1 MACVTKTVVRVGLL
15 AALAGGTV
23 LVVAGPD
30 TARALM
36 HQAHSNVRGVVNGMV
51 DDPVALRAQLKS
63 LEAEYPKK
71 ISEVR
76 ADLTEVQ
83 GQIAQLDR
91 ELKVSSKVVELASA
105 DLAQIDSTISQAQ
118 QVQSENPHAIVRI
131 VFNERKV
138 PLGDAFGKREH
149 VLQTRNVHASRVSE
163 LSTDLSYL
171 RQQEEQLAALLTKLE
186 TERAE
191 FQAQLFQ
198 LDAQIDS
205 IARNERMIDMMEK
218 RQETIEEHSR
228 FKAHSLDQI
237 PHRLNA
243 IRSSQ
248 REAIEAIA
256 RTEHRKSYEDI
267 AAFEL
272 DQQATLDLEPVESH
286 PVLDRNFT
294 ISPPVIDV
302 PQTRADAEPVAT
314 RD

>member
-15 AALAGGTV
+15 AALAGGT
-23 LVVAGPD
+23 LIVVAGPD

-36 HQAHSNVRGVVNGMV
+36 HQAHSNVSSAINGMV

-76 ADLTEVQ
+76 TDLGEVQ
-83 GQIAQLDR
+83 GQISQLDR
-91 ELKVSSKVVELASA
+91 ELKVSSKVVELAGM
-105 DLAQIDSTISQAQ
+105 DLAQLDSTLTHAQ
-118 QVQSENPHAIVRI
+118 QVQSENPGSIVRV
-131 VFNERKV
+131 VFNDRKV
-138 PLGDAFGKREH
+138 ALDDAFGKREH
-149 VLQTRNVHASRVSE
+149 VVQTRNVHASRVAE
-163 LSTDLSYL
+163 LSTDLTYL

-191 FQAQLFQ
+191 FQSQLFQ

-237 PHRLNA
+237 THRLDS
-243 IRSSQ
+243 IREAQ
-248 REAIEAIA
+248 REAIQAIGNRESTKDYEREAMFVI
-256 RTEHRKSYEDI
+256 
-267 AAFEL
+267 
-272 DQQATLDLEPVESH
+272 DQEQVMIEAPVEFP
-286 PVLDRNFT
+286 PVMQRNFT
-294 ISPPVIDV
+294 ISPEVIDV
-302 PQTRADAEPVAT
+302 PVTNESDPVAT

>member
-15 AALAGGTV
+15 AALAGGT
-23 LVVAGPD
+23 LIVVAGPD

-36 HQAHSNVRGVVNGMV
+36 HQAHSNVSSAINGMV

-76 ADLTEVQ
+76 TDLGEVQ
-83 GQIAQLDR
+83 GQISQLDR
-91 ELKVSSKVVELASA
+91 ELKVSSKVVELASM
-105 DLAQIDSTISQAQ
+105 DLAQLDSTLTHAQ
-118 QVQSENPHAIVRI
+118 QVQSENPGSIVRV
-131 VFNERKV
+131 VFNDRKV
-138 PLGDAFGKREH
+138 ALDDAFGKREH
-149 VLQTRNVHASRVSE
+149 VVQTRNVHASRVAE
-163 LSTDLSYL
+163 LSTDLTYL

-191 FQAQLFQ
+191 FQSQLFQ

-237 PHRLNA
+237 THRLDS
-243 IRSSQ
+243 IREAQ
-248 REAIEAIA
+248 REAIQAIGSRDRQSDYVEAAKFAI
-256 RTEHRKSYEDI
+256 
-267 AAFEL
+267 
-272 DQQATLDLEPVESH
+272 DQETVIEAPVEFP
-286 PVLDRNFT
+286 PVMQRNFT
-294 ISPPVIDV
+294 ISPEVIDV
-302 PQTRADAEPVAT
+302 PATNESAPVAT